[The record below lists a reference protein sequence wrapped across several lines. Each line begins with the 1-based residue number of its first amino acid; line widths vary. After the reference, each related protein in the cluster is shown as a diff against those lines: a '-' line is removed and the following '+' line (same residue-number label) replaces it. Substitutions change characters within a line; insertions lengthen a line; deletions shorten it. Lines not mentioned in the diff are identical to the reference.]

1 MEKLG
6 RKVVQYHPEIRV
18 RRGDQVVV
26 ITADL
31 EDWCEDREVLGKL
44 AAAFPG
50 AKTVG
55 DLVEAIEGRTQIHR
69 GELSS
74 QQSDLVS
81 CCIQEMDAAI
91 HSAET
96 PVRDWDEP
104 I

>member
-44 AAAFPG
+44 AAAHPG
-50 AKTVG
+50 SRTLG
-55 DLVEAIEGRTQIHR
+55 DLVEAIER
-69 GELSS
+69 GNNYPAMQECG
-74 QQSDLVS
+74 LVS
-81 CCIQEMDAAI
+81 CCIQEMDAAT